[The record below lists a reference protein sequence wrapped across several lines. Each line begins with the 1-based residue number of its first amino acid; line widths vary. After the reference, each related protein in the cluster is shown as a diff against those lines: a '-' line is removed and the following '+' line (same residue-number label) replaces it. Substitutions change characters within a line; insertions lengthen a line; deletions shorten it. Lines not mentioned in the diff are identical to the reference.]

1 MSEKRRKRHSPDQ
14 IISKLRDAD
23 AWLNAGESI
32 AQVLQKLQVSEA
44 TYHRW
49 RAQFGGMKS
58 DAMKRLKELEEEN
71 RKLKRAVA
79 DLTLDKVML
88 KDVIEG
94 IQSESSEPDQATYVR
109 EASAGCPCRVAASGV
124 QGDESTSLDPAV
136 RRTPARS
143 GKNAGEADAR
153 AGAKASTVRVSPDRG
168 VAASRGAA
176 CESQAYVAFVEA

>member
-1 MSEKRRKRHSPDQ
+1 MSEKRRKRHAPEQ

-58 DAMKRLKELEEEN
+58 DAMKRLKELEDEN

-94 IQSESSEPDQATYVR
+94 IQS
-109 EASAGCPCRVAASGV
+109 
-124 QGDESTSLDPAV
+124 
-136 RRTPARS
+136 
-143 GKNAGEADAR
+143 GK
-153 AGAKASTVRVSPDRG
+153 
-168 VAASRGAA
+168 
-176 CESQAYVAFVEA
+176 F

>member
-1 MSEKRRKRHSPDQ
+1 MSEKRRKRHTPEQ

-23 AWLNAGESI
+23 AWLNAGESL

-94 IQSESSEPDQATYVR
+94 MQ
-109 EASAGCPCRVAASGV
+109 
-124 QGDESTSLDPAV
+124 
-136 RRTPARS
+136 S
-143 GKNAGEADAR
+143 GKL
-153 AGAKASTVRVSPDRG
+153 
-168 VAASRGAA
+168 
-176 CESQAYVAFVEA
+176 

>member
-1 MSEKRRKRHSPDQ
+1 MSEKRRKRHSPEQ
-14 IISKLRDAD
+14 VINKLREAD

-32 AQVLQKLQVSEA
+32 AQVLQKLQVSEP

-49 RAQFGGMKS
+49 RTQFGGMKS

-94 IQSESSEPDQATYVR
+94 IQS
-109 EASAGCPCRVAASGV
+109 
-124 QGDESTSLDPAV
+124 
-136 RRTPARS
+136 
-143 GKNAGEADAR
+143 GKL
-153 AGAKASTVRVSPDRG
+153 
-168 VAASRGAA
+168 
-176 CESQAYVAFVEA
+176 

>member
-14 IISKLRDAD
+14 IINKLREAD
-23 AWLNAGESI
+23 AWLNAGESL

-58 DAMKRLKELEEEN
+58 DAMKRLKELEDEN

-88 KDVIEG
+88 KDVIDG
-94 IQSESSEPDQATYVR
+94 MQ
-109 EASAGCPCRVAASGV
+109 
-124 QGDESTSLDPAV
+124 
-136 RRTPARS
+136 S
-143 GKNAGEADAR
+143 GKL
-153 AGAKASTVRVSPDRG
+153 
-168 VAASRGAA
+168 
-176 CESQAYVAFVEA
+176 

>member
-1 MSEKRRKRHSPDQ
+1 MSEKRRKRHRPEQ
-14 IISKLRDAD
+14 IINKLREAD

-49 RAQFGGMKS
+49 RTQFGGMKS
-58 DAMKRLKELEEEN
+58 DAMTRLKELEEEN

-94 IQSESSEPDQATYVR
+94 IQS
-109 EASAGCPCRVAASGV
+109 
-124 QGDESTSLDPAV
+124 
-136 RRTPARS
+136 
-143 GKNAGEADAR
+143 GKL
-153 AGAKASTVRVSPDRG
+153 
-168 VAASRGAA
+168 
-176 CESQAYVAFVEA
+176 

>member
-1 MSEKRRKRHSPDQ
+1 MRANKGPLMSEKRRKRHSPEQ
-14 IISKLRDAD
+14 VISKLREAD
-23 AWLNAGESI
+23 AWLNAGESL

-58 DAMKRLKELEEEN
+58 DAMKRLRELEEEN

-94 IQSESSEPDQATYVR
+94 IQS
-109 EASAGCPCRVAASGV
+109 
-124 QGDESTSLDPAV
+124 
-136 RRTPARS
+136 
-143 GKNAGEADAR
+143 GKL
-153 AGAKASTVRVSPDRG
+153 
-168 VAASRGAA
+168 
-176 CESQAYVAFVEA
+176 

>member
-1 MSEKRRKRHSPDQ
+1 MSEKRRKRHSPEQ
-14 IISKLRDAD
+14 TISKLREAD

-94 IQSESSEPDQATYVR
+94 IQS
-109 EASAGCPCRVAASGV
+109 
-124 QGDESTSLDPAV
+124 
-136 RRTPARS
+136 
-143 GKNAGEADAR
+143 GKL
-153 AGAKASTVRVSPDRG
+153 
-168 VAASRGAA
+168 
-176 CESQAYVAFVEA
+176 